1 MASANSTQRN
11 SLAVAAFNTLL
22 ADASPYDQ
30 RDAADAL
37 KNFSKQQN
45 SKEMIALTQ
54 FFSKQLRSKVR
65 PILYAIHFIVYQINM
80 LLYSPAPNPSL
91 IVL

>member
-22 ADASPYDQ
+22 ADA
-30 RDAADAL
+30 ADAL
-37 KNFSKQQN
+37 KSFSKQQN
-45 SKEMIALTQ
+45 SKEMIALAQ